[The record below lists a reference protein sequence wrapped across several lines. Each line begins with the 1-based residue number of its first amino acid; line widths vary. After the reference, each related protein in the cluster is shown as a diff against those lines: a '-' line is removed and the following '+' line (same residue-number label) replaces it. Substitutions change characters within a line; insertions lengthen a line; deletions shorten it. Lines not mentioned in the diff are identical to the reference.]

1 MNCNLPAERPSAY
14 VYADNRAVVIC
25 NGLRAV
31 LFNRVQGRWL
41 RDALEVLAEE
51 ERATRMQQNH
61 VFGGFMDGSGE
72 VVLFG
77 GTQDDLVSVRIS
89 STAFAQ
95 LRSELEN
102 G

>member
-1 MNCNLPAERPSAY
+1 MTLNLPAERPAGY

-41 RDALEVLAEE
+41 REALEVLAEDR
-51 ERATRMQQNH
+51 RATRMQQHH
-61 VFGGFMDGSGE
+61 VFGGFMDGAGE
-72 VVLFG
+72 VVLFA

-89 STAFAQ
+89 ATAFAE